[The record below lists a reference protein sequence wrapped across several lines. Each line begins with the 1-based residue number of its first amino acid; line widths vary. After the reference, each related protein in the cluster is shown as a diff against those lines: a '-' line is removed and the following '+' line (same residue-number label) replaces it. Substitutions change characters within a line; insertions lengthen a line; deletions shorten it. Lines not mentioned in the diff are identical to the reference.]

1 MKNVLKNIIENEHS
15 NKYILFKE
23 YCLLKDKGLRKES
36 FKVLDSFINELRKL
50 DLTLQQ
56 DFADWLF
63 SIFER
68 SEDIHHVLVYP
79 LEEQILKPLLDEW
92 IDLDPQDIRPY
103 KWYGLFLH
111 SENQINYLNKALEL
125 GGNKEQ
131 LVIIKLIES
140 YFDSLWFSFHHI
152 SEDLYLGSLA
162 ADKYLIN
169 KLEHL
174 APMVK
179 DEQYKINLLEGIIYY
194 TNLLNDWINLKEEGC
209 EGFVKWC
216 KNKGKVYQWVEH
228 YYYGLE

>member
-15 NKYILFKE
+15 NKYTLFKE

-36 FKVLDSFINELRKL
+36 FKSLNSFINEVKKWNTALL
-50 DLTLQQ
+50 H

-79 LEEQILKPLLDEW
+79 LEENLLKPLLDKW
-92 IDLDPQDIRPY
+92 IVLNPQDIRPY
-103 KWYGLFLH
+103 RWYGLFLH
-111 SENQINYLNKALEL
+111 TENQIKYLNKALEL

-131 LVIIKLIES
+131 LVIIRLID
-140 YFDSLWFSFHHI
+140 YYLDSLWYSFHHL
-152 SEDLYLGSLA
+152 SEDLYLGSIEE
-162 ADKYLIN
+162 DKDLIS

-174 APMVK
+174 VQLVK
-179 DEQYKINLLEGIIYY
+179 DEQYKINLQEGITYY
-194 TNLLNDWINLKEEGC
+194 TNLLNDWIKFKEDES

-216 KNKGKVYQWVEH
+216 KDKGKVYQWVEH